1 MLQCPNGGKTQPN
14 RVKKALSLAARL
26 HPRLRDWF
34 FASFS
39 AFTHA
44 QLLCIPSVL
53 KRESILLTSPTG
65 SGKTLAGFLGVFD
78 SLLQELDSG
87 GLKPGVRC
95 VYVSPLRA
103 LAYDIEKNLRAP
115 IAGMGL
121 EKELRIH
128 LRTGDTT
135 ATERTKFRNQPTPFL
150 VTTPESLAI
159 LLAQEGYARHLA
171 KTEFVIVDELHS
183 FAGNKRG
190 ADLSIS
196 LERLEALVEA
206 IDHNSPPNNTSGGSE
221 PDWRGEPP
229 LPRMRHE
236 GNFCRIGLSATAAP
250 LYLLAEF
257 LVGKDRHCR
266 IAEARI
272 EKEQIVDVFSPI
284 RHDPYPPSG
293 YTGARLYAELSQL
306 IRTRRSVIVFTNV
319 RSAAEQIGLRLRELL
334 PELADAI
341 EIHHA
346 SLDRSVRLA
355 VEDRLKNGELRA
367 VVCSTSLELGID
379 IGAVD
384 LVVMVATP
392 KGVSRAIQRI
402 GRSGHSLNKSSHGIL
417 VATNINDLVEA
428 TVTAKL
434 VRVRAL
440 DPIKILEKP
449 FDVVAQHIVG
459 IVALAPAPA
468 AFIYHLI
475 TRARPFHDLTRDEFD
490 RVLNYLEGGGDALA
504 QQYRGLFGKISV
516 GDDGIVALA
525 NKRVARE
532 FLINIGTIVSEGFVD
547 VILKRRR
554 LGAVEEGFIKGLQ
567 IGDLF
572 VLGGR
577 VLRLIDTGVQEAY
590 VERADG
596 QLPTIPRWNA
606 AKMPLTSGVARAVRE
621 LRADL
626 AHRLRQET
634 NDAVS
639 VDWLVEKYQISLANA
654 QAMVEQFRTQLAISD
669 VPTGDSMLIELYRD
683 EDFSHYFF
691 HALIGRSANDA
702 LSRIVAWRMK
712 NRSGGNALVTI
723 DDSGFLLTLR
733 RFQELTVED
742 WRVCFER
749 EGAEEDLR
757 LALRG
762 SELVKWQFR
771 GVAQTGLM
779 VPRNYPG
786 QKRTRRQMH
795 WSTETIFR
803 VLEAHEPDHPLLEE
817 AYRQASQIFLDAAEA
832 NAFLDCVQHLDW
844 KLRELPAV
852 SPFSFPIYASKIKET
867 MMLED
872 PTVAVERIYRELYAC
887 VRQVALTNE
896 NWAEM
901 ATQ

>member
-1 MLQCPNGGKTQPN
+1 MLRCPNGEKTQPN
-14 RVKKALSLAARL
+14 RVKTELSLVVRL

-34 FASFS
+34 FASFP

-44 QLLCIPSVL
+44 QLLCVPSVL

-78 SLLQELDSG
+78 SLLRELDSG
-87 GLKPGVRC
+87 DLKPGVRC

-135 ATERTKFRNQPTPFL
+135 VTERTKFRNRPSPFL

-159 LLAQEGYARHLA
+159 LLAQESYAQHLT
-171 KTEFVIVDELHS
+171 KTEFAIVDELHS

-196 LERLEALVEA
+196 LERLEALKVGA
-206 IDHNSPPNNTSGGSE
+206 IDLNRPSKTDRTGGS
-221 PDWRGEPP
+221 GESP
-229 LPRMRHE
+229 LPSHL
-236 GNFCRIGLSATAAP
+236 CRIGLSATAAP
-250 LYLLAEF
+250 LDVLAEF
-257 LVGKDRHCR
+257 LVGMGRQCR

-306 IRTRRSVIVFTNV
+306 IRSRQSVIVFTNV
-319 RSAAEQIGLRLRELL
+319 RSAAEQIGLRLREHL
-334 PELADAI
+334 PELANAI

-417 VATNINDLVEA
+417 VATNVNDLVEA

-434 VRVRAL
+434 VRERAL
-440 DPIKILEKP
+440 DPIKILERP
-449 FDVVAQHIVG
+449 FDVVAQHIIG
-459 IVALAPAPA
+459 IVALASASA
-468 AFIYHLI
+468 DAIYQLI
-475 TRARPFHDLTRDEFD
+475 TRARPFHDLTREEFD
-490 RVLNYLEGGGDALA
+490 RVLHYLEGGGEALA
-504 QQYRGLFGKISV
+504 QQYRGVFGKISV
-516 GDDGIVALA
+516 HDDGIVALA
-525 NKRVARE
+525 NKHVARE

-547 VILKRRR
+547 VMLKRRR
-554 LGAVEEGFIKGLQ
+554 LGSVEEGFIKGLQ

-577 VLRLIDTGVQEAY
+577 VLRLIDTGVMEAF

-626 AHRLRQET
+626 AEHLRQET

-639 VDWLVEKYQISLANA
+639 VDWLVERYQISLANA
-654 QAMVEQFRTQLAISD
+654 QAIVEQFRTQLAISD

-712 NRSGGNALVTI
+712 NRSGGNALVTL

-733 RFQELTVED
+733 RFQELTLED

-757 LALRG
+757 LALRR

-786 QKRTRRQMH
+786 QKRARGQMH

-803 VLEAHEPDHPLLEE
+803 VLEAHEPNHPLLEE
-817 AYRQASQIFLDAAEA
+817 AYRQASQIFLDAEEA
-832 NAFLDCVQHLDW
+832 NAFLDRVQHFDW
-844 KLRELPAV
+844 QLRELPAV

-872 PTVAVERIYRELYAC
+872 PAVAVERIYRELYAR
-887 VRQVALTNE
+887 VRQVASTNE
-896 NWAEM
+896 KWTELAKP
-901 ATQ
+901 

>member
-1 MLQCPNGGKTQPN
+1 MLRCPSGGKTQPN
-14 RVKKALSLAARL
+14 RIKKESSLAARL

-34 FASFS
+34 FASFPT
-39 AFTHA
+39 FTHA
-44 QLLCIPSVL
+44 QLLCVPSVL

-78 SLLQELDSG
+78 SLLRELDSS

-135 ATERTKFRNQPTPFL
+135 ATERTKFRNQPSPFL

-159 LLAQEGYARHLA
+159 LLAQESYAQHLA

-196 LERLEALVEA
+196 LERLEAVC
-206 IDHNSPPNNTSGGSE
+206 SGGRVGRTNPERKSISRFAQRSGYS
-221 PDWRGEPP
+221 PKNN
-229 LPRMRHE
+229 L
-236 GNFCRIGLSATAAP
+236 CRIGLSATAAP
-250 LYLLAEF
+250 VHLLAEF
-257 LVGKDRHCR
+257 LVGMGRKCR

-284 RHDPYPPSG
+284 RRDPYPPSG

-306 IRTRRSVIVFTNV
+306 IRSRQSVIVFTNV
-319 RSAAEQIGLRLRELL
+319 RSAAEQIGLRLREHL

-355 VEDRLKNGELRA
+355 VEDRLKDGDLRA

-417 VATNINDLVEA
+417 VATNVNDLVEA

-434 VRVRAL
+434 VRERAL

-459 IVALAPAPA
+459 IVALTPASA
-468 AFIYHLI
+468 DSIYHLI
-475 TRARPFHDLTRDEFD
+475 KRARPFHDLTHEEFD
-490 RVLNYLEGGGDALA
+490 RVLHYLEGGGEALA
-504 QQYRGLFGKISV
+504 QQYRGVFGKISV

-547 VILKRRR
+547 VMLKRRR
-554 LGAVEEGFIKGLQ
+554 LGSVEEGFIKGLQ

-577 VLRLIDTGVQEAY
+577 VLRLIDTGVQEAF

-626 AHRLRQET
+626 ADHLRQET

-639 VDWLVEKYQISLANA
+639 VDWLVEHYQISLANA

-669 VPTGDSMLIELYRD
+669 VPTGASMLIELYRD

-712 NRSGGNALVTI
+712 NRSGGNALVTL

-733 RFQELTVED
+733 PFQELTLED

-786 QKRTRRQMH
+786 QKRARRQMH

-803 VLEAHEPDHPLLEE
+803 VLEAHEPSHPLLEE
-817 AYRQASQIFLDAAEA
+817 AYRQASQIFLDAEEA
-832 NAFLDCVQHLDW
+832 NAFLDRVQHFDW
-844 KLRELPAV
+844 QLRELPAV

-872 PTVAVERIYRELYAC
+872 PAVAVERIYRELYAR
-887 VRQVALTNE
+887 VRQVALPND
-896 NWAEM
+896 NWIEL

>member
-1 MLQCPNGGKTQPN
+1 MLRCPSGGKTQPN
-14 RVKKALSLAARL
+14 RIKKESSLAARL

-34 FASFS
+34 FASFP

-44 QLLCIPSVL
+44 QLLCVPSVL

-78 SLLQELDSG
+78 SLLRELDSG

-135 ATERTKFRNQPTPFL
+135 ATERTKFRNQPSPLL

-159 LLAQEGYARHLA
+159 LLAQESYAQHLA

-196 LERLEALVEA
+196 LERLEA
-206 IDHNSPPNNTSGGSE
+206 ICSGGRVGRTNSE
-221 PDWRGEPP
+221 RKSVSRLAQRSGYSPKNN
-229 LPRMRHE
+229 L
-236 GNFCRIGLSATAAP
+236 CRIGLSATAAP
-250 LYLLAEF
+250 LDLLAEF
-257 LVGKDRHCR
+257 LVGMGRKCR

-284 RHDPYPPSG
+284 RRDPYPPSG

-306 IRTRRSVIVFTNV
+306 IRSRQSVIVFTNV
-319 RSAAEQIGLRLRELL
+319 RSAAEQIGLRLREHL

-417 VATNINDLVEA
+417 VATNVNDLVEA

-434 VRVRAL
+434 VRERAL

-459 IVALAPAPA
+459 IAALAPASA
-468 AFIYHLI
+468 DSIYHLI
-475 TRARPFHDLTRDEFD
+475 TRARPFHDLTHEEFD
-490 RVLNYLEGGGDALA
+490 RVLNYLEGGGEALA
-504 QQYRGLFGKISV
+504 QQYRGVFGKISV

-547 VILKRRR
+547 VMLKRRR
-554 LGAVEEGFIKGLQ
+554 LGSVEEGFIKGLQ

-577 VLRLIDTGVQEAY
+577 VLRLIDTGVQEAF

-626 AHRLRQET
+626 ADHLRQET

-639 VDWLVEKYQISLANA
+639 ADWLVEHYQISLANA
-654 QAMVEQFRTQLAISD
+654 RAVVEQFRTQLAISD
-669 VPTGDSMLIELYRD
+669 VPTGASMLIELYRD

-712 NRSGGNALVTI
+712 NRSGGNALVTL

-733 RFQELTVED
+733 PFQELTLED

-779 VPRNYPG
+779 VSRNYPG
-786 QKRTRRQMH
+786 QKRARRQMH

-803 VLEAHEPDHPLLEE
+803 VLEAHEPNHPLLEE
-817 AYRQASQIFLDAAEA
+817 AYRQASQIFLDAEEA
-832 NAFLDCVQHLDW
+832 NAFLDRVQHFDW
-844 KLRELPAV
+844 QLRELPAV

-872 PTVAVERIYRELYAC
+872 PAVAVERIYRELYAR
-887 VRQVALTNE
+887 VRQVALPNA
-896 NWAEM
+896 NWTEL

>member
-1 MLQCPNGGKTQPN
+1 MLRCPNGEKTQPN
-14 RVKKALSLAARL
+14 RVKKRLSPAVRL

-34 FASFS
+34 FASYP

-44 QLLCIPSVL
+44 QLLCVPSVL
-53 KRESILLTSPTG
+53 KRQSILLTSPTG

-78 SLLQELDSG
+78 SLLRELDSG

-121 EKELRIH
+121 EKELGIH

-159 LLAQEGYARHLA
+159 LLAQESYAQHLA
-171 KTEFVIVDELHS
+171 NTKFVIVDELHS

-196 LERLEALVEA
+196 LERLEA
-206 IDHNSPPNNTSGGSE
+206 ICSGGRVGRINRERKSVS
-221 PDWRGEPP
+221 RFAQRSGYSGK
-229 LPRMRHE
+229 
-236 GNFCRIGLSATAAP
+236 GNLVRVGLSATAAP
-250 LYLLAEF
+250 LDSLAEF
-257 LVGKDRHCR
+257 LVGMGRQCR
-266 IAEARI
+266 IAEARV
-272 EKEQIVDVFSPI
+272 EKEQIVEVFSPI

-306 IRTRRSVIVFTNV
+306 VRSRQSVIVFTNV
-319 RSAAEQIGLRLRELL
+319 RSAAEQIGLRLREHL

-384 LVVMVATP
+384 LVVMVSTP

-402 GRSGHSLNKSSHGIL
+402 GRSGHSLNKSSHGVL
-417 VATNINDLVEA
+417 VATNVNDLVEA

-434 VRVRAL
+434 VRQRAL

-449 FDVVAQHIVG
+449 LDVVAQHIVG
-459 IVALAPAPA
+459 IVALAPATA
-468 AFIYHLI
+468 DSIYDLI
-475 TRARPFHDLTRDEFD
+475 TRARPFHDLSREEFD
-490 RVLNYLEGGGDALA
+490 RVLHYLEGGGETLA
-504 QQYRGLFGKISV
+504 PQYRGLFGKISV

-532 FLINIGTIVSEGFVD
+532 FLINVGTIVSEGFVD
-547 VILKRRR
+547 VMLKRRR
-554 LGAVEEGFIKGLQ
+554 LGSVEEGFIKGLQ

-577 VLRLIDTGVQEAY
+577 VLRLIDTGVQEAF

-606 AKMPLTSGVARAVRE
+606 AKMPLTSGVARGVRE

-626 AHRLRQET
+626 ADRLRQER

-639 VDWLVEKYQISLANA
+639 IDWLVEHYQISLANA
-654 QAMVEQFRTQLAISD
+654 QAVVEQFRTQLAISD

-712 NRSGGNALVTI
+712 NRSGGNALVTL

-733 RFQELTVED
+733 RFQELTLED

-786 QKRTRRQMH
+786 QNRARRQMH

-817 AYRQASQIFLDAAEA
+817 AYRQASQIFLDADEA
-832 NAFLDCVQHLDW
+832 NAFLDRVQHFRW
-844 KLRELPAV
+844 QLRELPAV

-872 PTVAVERIYRELYAC
+872 PAVAVERIYRELYAR

-896 NWAEM
+896 DWTEA

>member
-1 MLQCPNGGKTQPN
+1 LLEDVKTL
-14 RVKKALSLAARL
+14 RERL

-34 FASFS
+34 FASFPG
-39 AFTHA
+39 FTHA
-44 QLLCIPSVL
+44 QLLCVPSVL
-53 KRESILLTSPTG
+53 NRESILLTSPTG

-78 SLLQELDSG
+78 SLLRELESNE
-87 GLKPGVRC
+87 LKPGVRC
-95 VYVSPLRA
+95 IYISPLRA
-103 LAYDIEKNLRAP
+103 LAYDIEKNLKRP
-115 IAGMGL
+115 ITGMGL
-121 EKELRIH
+121 ENKLRIH
-128 LRTGDTT
+128 LRTGDTS
-135 ATERTKFRNQPTPFL
+135 ASERTKFRNKPSPFL

-159 LLAQEGYARHLA
+159 LLAQQSYAQHLA
-171 KTEFVIVDELHS
+171 LTEFVIVDELHS

-190 ADLSIS
+190 ADLSIC
-196 LERLEALVEA
+196 LERLERICRDAQRVGELEGRVRRA
-206 IDHNSPPNNTSGGSE
+206 RRRTDPPSTPTGS
-221 PDWRGEPP
+221 
-229 LPRMRHE
+229 L
-236 GNFCRIGLSATAAP
+236 CRIGLSATAAP
-250 LYLLAEF
+250 LDLLAQF
-257 LVGKDRHCR
+257 LVGKNRDCR
-266 IAEARI
+266 IAEARV

-284 RHDPYPPSG
+284 RRDPYPPSG

-306 IRTRRSVIVFTNV
+306 IRSRRSVIVFTNV
-319 RSAAEQIGLRLRELL
+319 RSAAEQIGLRLREQL

-346 SLDRSVRLA
+346 SLDRNVRLE

-402 GRSGHSLNKSSHGIL
+402 GRSGHSLNKNSHGIL

-434 VRVRAL
+434 VRERAL
-440 DPIKILEKP
+440 DPIKILNKP

-459 IVALAPAPA
+459 IVALAPASVDS
-468 AFIYHLI
+468 IYRLI
-475 TRARPFHDLTRDEFD
+475 IRARPFHDLTREEFD
-490 RVLNYLEGGGDALA
+490 RVLNYLEGGGQALA
-504 QQYRGLFGKISV
+504 QQYRSIFGKISV
-516 GDDGIVALA
+516 SDDGTVSLA
-525 NKRVARE
+525 HPRVARE
-532 FLINIGTIVSEGFVD
+532 FLLNIGTIVSEGFVD
-547 VILKRRR
+547 VMLKRRR
-554 LGAVEEGFIKGLQ
+554 LGSVEEGFIKGLQ

-577 VLRLIDTGVQEAY
+577 VVRLIDTGVQEVL

-606 AKMPLTSGVARAVRE
+606 AKMPLTSGVARAVRQ

-626 AHRLRQET
+626 ARQLRRET
-634 NDAVS
+634 NDS
-639 VDWLVEKYQISLANA
+639 FCVDWLVEHYQISLANA
-654 QAMVEQFRTQLAISD
+654 QAIVEQFRAQLAVSD
-669 VPTGDSMLIELYRD
+669 IPPGDSMLIELYRD
-683 EDFSHYFF
+683 DDFSHYFF

-733 RFQELTVED
+733 RFQELTLED
-742 WRVCFER
+742 WRLCFER

-762 SELVKWQFR
+762 SELVKWLFR

-786 QKRTRRQMH
+786 HQRARKQMH

-803 VLEAHEPDHPLLEE
+803 VLEAHEPEHPLLEE
-817 AYRQASQIFLDAAEA
+817 AYRQAMQIFLDAEEA
-832 NAFLDCVQHLDW
+832 NAFLDRVQHFDW
-844 KLRELPAV
+844 QLRQLPVV

-872 PTVAVERIYRELYAC
+872 PTVAVERIYRELYAR
-887 VRQVALTNE
+887 VQQI
-896 NWAEM
+896 
-901 ATQ
+901 ATANDNQTIATVDR

>member
-1 MLQCPNGGKTQPN
+1 MRN
-14 RVKKALSLAARL
+14 
-26 HPRLRDWF
+26 WF
-34 FASFS
+34 FANFPG
-39 AFTHA
+39 FTHA
-44 QLLCIPSVL
+44 QELCLPSVL

-78 SLLQELDSG
+78 ALVRELEAG
-87 GLKPGVRC
+87 ALKPAVRC

-103 LAYDIEKNLRAP
+103 LAYDIEKNLKAP

-121 EKELRIH
+121 EEELRIH

-135 ATERTKFRNQPTPFL
+135 VSERTKFRNKPSHFL

-159 LLAQEGYARHLA
+159 LLAQQNYVQHLA
-171 KTEFVIVDELHS
+171 HTEFVIVDELHS

-196 LERLEALVEA
+196 LERLEHICGQATRMGELEGRA
-206 IDHNSPPNNTSGGSE
+206 PRARRRRAPSSMPTGS
-221 PDWRGEPP
+221 
-229 LPRMRHE
+229 L
-236 GNFCRIGLSATAAP
+236 CRIGLSATAAP
-250 LYLLAEF
+250 LDLLAQF
-257 LVGKDRHCR
+257 LVGKNRHCR
-266 IAEARI
+266 IAQARI

-284 RHDPYPPSG
+284 RRDPYPPSG

-306 IRTRRSVIVFTNV
+306 VRSRQSVIVFTNV
-319 RSAAEQIGLRLRELL
+319 RSAAEQIGLRLREQL

-346 SLDRSVRLA
+346 SLDRSVRLE

-402 GRSGHSLNKSSHGIL
+402 GRSGHSLNKNSHGIL
-417 VATNINDLVEA
+417 VATNVNDLVEA

-434 VRVRAL
+434 VRERAL
-440 DPIKILEKP
+440 DPIKILDKP

-459 IVALAPAPA
+459 IVALAPASA
-468 AFIYHLI
+468 DSIYQLV
-475 TRARPFHDLTRDEFD
+475 TRARPFHDLTREEFD
-490 RVLNYLEGGGDALA
+490 RLLNYLEGGGEALA
-504 QQYRGLFGKISV
+504 QQYRDVFGKILVS
-516 GDDGIVALA
+516 DDGMVSLA
-525 NKRVARE
+525 HPRVARE
-532 FLINIGTIVSEGFVD
+532 FLVNIGTIVSEGFVD
-547 VILKRRR
+547 VMLRRRR
-554 LGAVEEGFIKGLQ
+554 LGSVEEGFIKGLQ

-577 VLRLIDTGVQEAY
+577 VVRLIDTGVQEAF

-606 AKMPLTSGVARAVRE
+606 AKMPLTSGVARAVRQ

-626 AHRLRQET
+626 AHQLRQESDT
-634 NDAVS
+634 FC
-639 VDWLVEKYQISLANA
+639 VDWLVEEYQISLANA
-654 QAMVEQFRTQLAISD
+654 QAMVEQFRAQLAVSD
-669 VPTGDSMLIELYRD
+669 VPTGDSMLIELYRED
-683 EDFSHYFF
+683 DFSHYFF

-723 DDSGFLLTLR
+723 DDSGFLFTLR
-733 RFQELTVED
+733 RFQELTLED
-742 WRVCFER
+742 WRLCFER
-749 EGAEEDLR
+749 EAAEEDLR

-786 QKRTRRQMH
+786 QQRARKQMH

-817 AYRQASQIFLDAAEA
+817 AYRQATQIFLDAEEA
-832 NAFLDCVQHLDW
+832 NTFLDRVQHFDW
-844 KLRELPAV
+844 QLRELPVV

-872 PTVAVERIYRELYAC
+872 PTVAVERIYRELYAR
-887 VRQVALTNE
+887 VRQI
-896 NWAEM
+896 
-901 ATQ
+901 ATANHNRTTATVR